1 MDLFPKHGQ
10 LNAPDVALVQA
21 APPLQQMCLPKNQR
35 FQVPSQQ
42 GAHRV
47 EGTDI
52 SPVTSLFLKKNILH
66 QKPFDEER
74 EREPLMK
81 YVNLGKPGSYEREY

>member
-1 MDLFPKHGQ
+1 MYL
-10 LNAPDVALVQA
+10 L
-21 APPLQQMCLPKNQR
+21 KNQR
-35 FQVPSQQ
+35 LQGPSQQ
-42 GAHRV
+42 APHRV

-52 SPVTSLFLKKNILH
+52 SPATALFFKKNILH
-66 QKPFDEER
+66 HKPFDEER